1 MHMRVD
7 EPGHN
12 GLATGIDNHSV
23 LGNPGIVFLAD
34 LRDAAVLE
42 HDDRVMNR
50 LSFIT
55 IEQHAAN
62 DRDGDIRSQTLLR
75 IEERSDNKKKE
86 ANQSEFHLR
95 SPLFSVIVT
104 ADKLPDSYIGDQ
116 LMPLRFIL
124 LFLMLTSTTVLAQS
138 PQISADPERMEQ
150 RIQALGQFGTNRDG
164 GVSRV
169 AFSDADIAGRE
180 YIKDLMRDA
189 GLNVRVDTAGNIIG
203 RREGSEEGLA
213 PIMFGSHIDSV
224 PGGGNYDGDVG
235 VIGAIEVAQM
245 LHERGMVT
253 RHPIEVVSFTD
264 EEGGLTGSRAMTGTL
279 GDGTLDVMSH
289 SGMTIRDGIRH
300 IGGDPNR
307 LDLAVR
313 KPGEIAAFIELHIE
327 QGGILDE
334 TGVNIGVVE
343 GIVGI
348 RWWDVTIEGFANHA
362 GTTPMD
368 KRWDAMVTAAELTL
382 AINRIA
388 TDLPGRQVATVGRIQ
403 AFPGA
408 PNVIPGEVIMSLEI
422 RDLDAVKIQQVFDL
436 IEAEAGRIADVRFTP
451 IRFNELDVAS
461 PPAPTDEQMRRIISA
476 SADDLGMSFRLMPS
490 GAGHDA
496 QDIASIA
503 PTGMIFVPSKDGI
516 SHSPKEFTSA
526 DDMANGASVLFRTVV
541 AIDNGALE

>member
-1 MHMRVD
+1 MPFRILILFTLIA
-7 EPGHN
+7 P
-12 GLATGIDNHSV
+12 L
-23 LGNPGIVFLAD
+23 
-34 LRDAAVLE
+34 
-42 HDDRVMNR
+42 
-50 LSFIT
+50 
-55 IEQHAAN
+55 AAN
-62 DRDGDIRSQTLLR
+62 SQAP
-75 IEERSDNKKKE
+75 E
-86 ANQSEFHLR
+86 
-95 SPLFSVIVT
+95 
-104 ADKLPDSYIGDQ
+104 
-116 LMPLRFIL
+116 
-124 LFLMLTSTTVLAQS
+124 
-138 PQISADPERMEQ
+138 ISADPDRMER
-150 RIQALGQFGTNRDG
+150 RILALGQFGVNREG

-203 RREGSEEGLA
+203 RREGSEEELA

-264 EEGGLTGSRAMTGTL
+264 EEGGLTGSRAVTGGLNDSALSVVT
-279 GDGTLDVMSH
+279 H

-300 IGGDPNR
+300 VGGDPNR
-307 LDLAVR
+307 LDLALR
-313 KPGEIAAFIELHIE
+313 KPGEITAFIELHIE
-327 QGGILDE
+327 QGAILDE
-334 TGVNIGVVE
+334 TGVDIGVVE

-362 GTTPMD
+362 GTTPMN

-388 TDLPGRQVATVGRIQ
+388 TNMPGRQVATVGKIQ

-408 PNVIPGEVIMSLEI
+408 PNVIPGEVVMSLEI
-422 RDLDAVKIQQVFDL
+422 RDLESTRIQQVFDL
-436 IEAEAGRIADVRFTP
+436 IEAEAGRIGDARFTP
-451 IRFNELDVAS
+451 IRFHEIDVAS
-461 PPAPTDEQMRRIISA
+461 PPAPTDEQMRRVISA
-476 SADDLGMSFRLMPS
+476 AAEDLGMSFSLMPS

-496 QDIASIA
+496 QDMATIT
-503 PTGMIFVPSKDGI
+503 PTGMIFVPSKGGI

-526 DDMANGASVLFRTVV
+526 EDMANGASVLFRTVL
-541 AIDNGALE
+541 AIDSGALE